1 MKKTIIDLFEASV
14 EKYGAKTFLLEK
26 RHRKFEPTTYAET
39 KEQALEVGAGL
50 ASAGI
55 RPGDKVAI
63 LAEGSNAWIISEL
76 GLFYAGA
83 ISVPLSVKLEESNDL
98 LFRMRHAEVKA
109 VFVSKYQLP
118 KIRRIRAELPQ
129 LEHVI
134 VLGHIPL
141 ESGETA
147 YGTLKRLGRDYLA
160 KNREEFLKT
169 GQAIRNDDYATIT
182 YTSGT
187 TADPKGV
194 VLTHRNYTANVEQSL
209 SRIDI
214 PSHYRT
220 LIILPL
226 DHCFAHVVGFY
237 IMIACGASVATV
249 QIGATPMETLK
260 NIPQNIREVQPHFL
274 LSVPALAKNF
284 RKGIESS
291 IRAKG
296 KFTERLFR
304 LALRT
309 AYAYNGDGY
318 SRGRGWRIVLK
329 PFVALF
335 DAVLF
340 RKVREAF
347 GGSMK
352 FFVGGGALL
361 DSELQRFYYAIGI
374 PMFQGYG
381 LSEATPVISTNSPKY
396 HWHRFG
402 SSGKILIPLDLK
414 ILDEAG
420 REVPRGQKGEIVIRG
435 ENVMAGYWKNPTATA
450 ETVRDGWL
458 HTGDMGYV
466 SEDDFLYVLG
476 RFKSLLIASDG
487 EKYSPEG
494 MEEAIVDKS
503 PYIDQIIIHNNQ
515 SPFTGAIVVPNR
527 EALRRELEARRVP
540 EGERAATAAEILGA
554 EIDRYRAG
562 GVYAGEFPERWL
574 PAGLAIVDEAFTEQN
589 GLVNSTMKVVR
600 GKVEEHFRILHEE
613 LELPIFAYDIAVCV
627 HTKLPWKLLAKLGAE
642 GVLAG
647 VKDSSGDDISFR
659 YLVQENEK
667 NGHPMSILTGHEV
680 VVDGAYLGGADGS
693 VPGLANV
700 EPEGY
705 VRQWKAA
712 QAGDWATVKAEQDRL
727 NEISH
732 IWDVTSGVQGYAGG
746 VGAFKTAMNLM
757 GIFDSP
763 TMPRPVK
770 AMTGENVE
778 AIRKVLQDNGLL

>member
-1 MKKTIIDLFEASV
+1 MKKTIIDLFESSV
-14 EKYGAKTFLLEK
+14 EKYGGKTFLLEK
-26 RHRKFEPTTYAET
+26 RHHKFEPTTYAET
-39 KEQALEVGAGL
+39 KELALEVGAGL
-50 ASAGI
+50 ASVGI
-55 RPGDKVAI
+55 RPKDKVAI

-98 LFRMRHAEVKA
+98 LFRLRHAEVKA
-109 VFVSKYQLP
+109 LFVSKYQLP

-129 LEHVI
+129 VEHVI

-141 ESGETA
+141 EPGETA
-147 YGTLKRLGRDYLA
+147 YGTLRRLGRDYLSKHKA
-160 KNREEFLKT
+160 EFLKI

-209 SRIDI
+209 SRISI

-249 QIGATPMETLK
+249 QIGKTPMETLK
-260 NIPQNIREVQPHFL
+260 NIPINIREVQPHFL

-284 RKGIESS
+284 RKNIESS

-296 KFTERLFR
+296 AFTERLFR
-304 LALRT
+304 LGLRT
-309 AYAYNGDGY
+309 AYVYNQDGY
-318 SRGRGWRIVLK
+318 SRGKGWRCLLRPV
-329 PFVALF
+329 VALF

-347 GGSMK
+347 GGCMK

-361 DSELQRFYYAIGI
+361 DAELQRFYYAIGI

-381 LSEATPVISTNSPKY
+381 LSEATPVISTNSPHY

-414 ILDEAG
+414 IVDEEG
-420 REVPRGQKGEIVIRG
+420 RELPRGQKGEIIIRG
-435 ENVMAGYWKNPTATA
+435 ENVMAGYWKNPEATA
-450 ETVRDGWL
+450 EAIRDGWL

-466 SEDDFLYVLG
+466 SEDEFLYVLG

-503 PYIDQIIIHNNQ
+503 PFIDQIIIHNNQ
-515 SPFTGAIVVPNR
+515 NPFTGAIVVPNA
-527 EALRRELEARRVP
+527 EALRRELDQRKAVGEERPAAAARIL
-540 EGERAATAAEILGA
+540 AAEI
-554 EIDRYRAG
+554 DKYRAG
-562 GVYAGEFPERWL
+562 GVFAGEFPERWL

-589 GLVNSTMKVVR
+589 GLVNSTMKIVR
-600 GKVEEHFRILHEE
+600 SKVEERFRER
-613 LELPIFAYDIAVCV
+613 LEYLYSPDGKQVENSENLKAL
-627 HTKLPWKLLAKLGAE
+627 KKLLG
-642 GVLAG
+642 
-647 VKDSSGDDISFR
+647 
-659 YLVQENEK
+659 
-667 NGHPMSILTGHEV
+667 
-680 VVDGAYLGGADGS
+680 
-693 VPGLANV
+693 
-700 EPEGY
+700 
-705 VRQWKAA
+705 
-712 QAGDWATVKAEQDRL
+712 
-727 NEISH
+727 
-732 IWDVTSGVQGYAGG
+732 
-746 VGAFKTAMNLM
+746 
-757 GIFDSP
+757 
-763 TMPRPVK
+763 
-770 AMTGENVE
+770 
-778 AIRKVLQDNGLL
+778 

>member
-14 EKYGAKTFLLEK
+14 EKYGGKTFLLEK
-26 RHRKFEPTTYAET
+26 RHHKFEPTTYAET
-39 KEQALEVGAGL
+39 KEMALEVGAGL
-50 ASAGI
+50 ASVGI

-98 LFRMRHAEVKA
+98 LFRLRHAEVKA
-109 VFVSKYQLP
+109 IFVSKYQLP
-118 KIRRIRAELPQ
+118 KIRRIRAELPEV
-129 LEHVI
+129 EHII
-134 VLGHIPL
+134 VFGHIPL

-147 YGTLKRLGRDYLA
+147 YGTLRRLGRDYLS
-160 KNREEFLKT
+160 KHKEEFLKI
-169 GQAIRNDDYATIT
+169 GQAIQNDDYATIT

-214 PSHYRT
+214 PPHYRT

-249 QIGATPMETLK
+249 QIGKTPMETLK
-260 NIPQNIREVQPHFL
+260 NIPLNIREVQPHFL

-284 RKGIESS
+284 RKNIENS

-296 KFTERLFR
+296 PFIEKLFH
-304 LALRT
+304 LALKVD
-309 AYAYNGDGY
+309 YAYNCDGY
-318 SRGRGWRIVLK
+318 GKGHGWRFLLK
-329 PFVALF
+329 PLVSLF
-335 DAVLF
+335 DVVLF

-347 GGSMK
+347 GGCMK

-361 DSELQRFYYAIGI
+361 DAELQRFFYAIGI

-402 SSGKILIPLDLK
+402 SSGKILIPLELK
-414 ILDEAG
+414 ILDEQG
-420 REVPRGQKGEIVIRG
+420 HEVPRGQKGEIVIRG
-435 ENVMAGYWKNPTATA
+435 ENVMAGYWKNPVATA
-450 ETVRDGWL
+450 EVIRDGWL

-466 SEDDFLYVLG
+466 SEDEFLYVLG

-515 SPFTGAIVVPNR
+515 SPFTGAIVVPNA
-527 EALRRELEARRVP
+527 EALRRELGQRKVAEEERPVAAARLL
-540 EGERAATAAEILGA
+540 AAEI
-554 EIDRYRAG
+554 EKYRAG

-589 GLVNSTMKVVR
+589 GLVNSTMKIVR
-600 GKVEEHFRILHEE
+600 AKVEEHFKDRI
-613 LELPIFAYDIAVCV
+613 D
-627 HTKLPWKLLAKLGAE
+627 
-642 GVLAG
+642 
-647 VKDSSGDDISFR
+647 
-659 YLVQENEK
+659 YLY
-667 NGHPMSILTGHEV
+667 T
-680 VVDGAYLGGADGS
+680 
-693 VPGLANV
+693 
-700 EPEGY
+700 PEGK
-705 VRQWKAA
+705 V
-712 QAGDWATVKAEQDRL
+712 VENAE
-727 NEISH
+727 
-732 IWDVTSGVQGYAGG
+732 
-746 VGAFKTAMNLM
+746 NLKSLKKLI
-757 GIFDSP
+757 G
-763 TMPRPVK
+763 
-770 AMTGENVE
+770 
-778 AIRKVLQDNGLL
+778 

>member
-1 MKKTIIDLFEASV
+1 MKKTIIDLFESSV

-26 RHRKFEPTTYAET
+26 RHHKFEPTTYAET
-39 KEQALEVGAGL
+39 RELALETGAGL
-50 ASAGI
+50 AAIGI
-55 RPGDKVAI
+55 RPKDKVAI
-63 LAEGSNAWIISEL
+63 LSEGSNAWIISEL

-98 LFRMRHAEVKA
+98 LFRLRHAEVRA
-109 VFVSKYQLP
+109 IFVSKYQLP
-118 KIRRIRAELPQ
+118 KIRRIRAELPE

-134 VLGHIPL
+134 VLGHIAL
-141 ESGETA
+141 EPGETA
-147 YGTLKRLGRDYLA
+147 YGTLKRLGRDYLS
-160 KNREEFLKT
+160 KHRPEFLAI
-169 GQAIRNDDYATIT
+169 GQSIRNDDYATIT

-214 PSHYRT
+214 PSYFRT

-249 QIGATPMETLK
+249 KVGATPMETLK

-284 RKGIESS
+284 RKNIESS

-296 KFTERLFR
+296 AFTERLFR

-309 AYAYNGDGY
+309 AYAYNADGY
-318 SRGRGWRIVLK
+318 SRGTGWRVLLK

-335 DAVLF
+335 DLLLF
-340 RKVREAF
+340 HRIRQAF
-347 GGSMK
+347 GGCLR

-361 DSELQRFYYAIGI
+361 DIELQRFFYAIGI

-402 SSGKILIPLDLK
+402 SSGKILIPLELK
-414 ILDEAG
+414 IVDEAG
-420 REVPRGQKGEIVIRG
+420 RELPRGEKGEIIIRG
-435 ENVMAGYWKNPTATA
+435 ENVMAGYWKNPEATA

-466 SEDDFLYVLG
+466 SQDEFLYVLG

-494 MEEAIVDKS
+494 MEESIVSNS

-515 SPFTGAIVVPNR
+515 SPFTGAIVVPNG
-527 EALRRELEARRVP
+527 EALRRELEARGVAP
-540 EGERAATAAEILGA
+540 EERAAAAADLLGA
-554 EIDRYRAG
+554 EIDRFRAG
-562 GVYAGEFPERWL
+562 GDHAGEFPERWL

-600 GKVEEHFRILHEE
+600 GKVEEHFRPR
-613 LELPIFAYDIAVCV
+613 LEYLY
-627 HTKLPWKLLAKLGAE
+627 TSE
-642 GVLAG
+642 G
-647 VKDSSGDDISFR
+647 
-659 YLVQENEK
+659 
-667 NGHPMSILTGHEV
+667 
-680 VVDGAYLGGADGS
+680 
-693 VPGLANV
+693 
-700 EPEGY
+700 
-705 VRQWKAA
+705 
-712 QAGDWATVKAEQDRL
+712 
-727 NEISH
+727 
-732 IWDVTSGVQGYAGG
+732 
-746 VGAFKTAMNLM
+746 
-757 GIFDSP
+757 
-763 TMPRPVK
+763 
-770 AMTGENVE
+770 
-778 AIRKVLQDNGLL
+778 KVLRNPENLASLKKIVG